1 MIDFDTIVLL
11 ALIVA
16 GVWMLSLSYRLDV
29 LVKLNKNMYELLDA
43 FLEDMEDEDEQAT

>member
-16 GVWMLSLSYRLDV
+16 GVWMFLLSYRIS
-29 LVKLNKNMYELLDA
+29 KLEERL
-43 FLEDMEDEDEQAT
+43 EDEDEQDT